1 MTQPNESTTNPAAA
15 PDRAGDVRRRP
26 SLRLLL
32 ALLVCPAVALAVGL
46 GGYTFIVDGRDG
58 VIALVAGPEAVE
70 AWPQEHRQDPLS
82 QFNTSNLAV
91 DSSRIQVGTPKR
103 DAIPAITGPHTVPVR
118 QAGFL
123 RGDDRVVG
131 VVVDGRARAYPIRIL
146 NRHEVV
152 NDTLGSMPIA
162 VLFCPLCDS
171 VTVVERRIEERPIE
185 FGVSGLLLN
194 SNVLLYDRIDESLW
208 SQLGMQAIS
217 GDHVGKSLNHI
228 SSWFIG
234 TMRQFAA
241 QYPEGDVLSFR
252 IQPRRGY
259 DSNPYARYLASDEL
273 MFGVAHEDDRM
284 PRKTRV
290 IGVRRGNVVK
300 AYPLKAIAARPDRRL
315 VDDVGGARLVLL
327 ADEDGEHVAIIEAP
341 LDAKIAHTFWF
352 AWVAFNPKT
361 QVVGELPGA
370 DDGEED
376 GDTGEGAGD
385 GTGATT
391 RPGGHGHGHGR

>member
-171 VTVVERRIEERPIE
+171 VTVVERRIECDRRAALPLHHTVARGFLEDVELVQTGSPGRALRLSNSAMRIRRSTLRGHGVVQDSDLELERTTWTHSAKMIE
-185 FGVSGLLLN
+185 SIGGSPGDLLVRHSSIRASGQDVVQGPFNRLVIEHSRVSGNLT
-194 SNVLLYDRIDESLW
+194 DIE
-208 SQLGMQAIS
+208 A
-217 GDHVGKSLNHI
+217 
-228 SSWFIG
+228 
-234 TMRQFAA
+234 T
-241 QYPEGDVLSFR
+241 
-252 IQPRRGY
+252 
-259 DSNPYARYLASDEL
+259 
-273 MFGVAHEDDRM
+273 
-284 PRKTRV
+284 
-290 IGVRRGNVVK
+290 
-300 AYPLKAIAARPDRRL
+300 
-315 VDDVGGARLVLL
+315 GGGEPLL
-327 ADEDGEHVAIIEAP
+327 AHNGFDSSVVITHGSPPLGTVHCYRNFQHSAP
-341 LDAKIAHTFWF
+341 NILKDSAC
-352 AWVAFNPKT
+352 P
-361 QVVGELPGA
+361 
-370 DDGEED
+370 
-376 GDTGEGAGD
+376 
-385 GTGATT
+385 
-391 RPGGHGHGHGR
+391 